1 MMNHPSVICL
11 NIIVLLLS
19 TSCDDLYYFYI
30 YSYHPHPSSSNYL
43 IGFRNVFNLLSSSK
57 KPIVG
62 HNCFFDLLFMI
73 RWLDTTLP
81 PTFEAFRCR
90 LHTLF
95 PSVYDTKFLAASGV
109 VGESLEYSSLEQC
122 YDYYNKINS
131 INTTT
136 SLGSD
141 NSSSNDQDGGKDG
154 DNIDD
159 VVEKKVVTIVNSLQD
174 GVTAQ
179 FHNAGK

>member
-1 MMNHPSVICL
+1 
-11 NIIVLLLS
+11 
-19 TSCDDLYYFYI
+19 
-30 YSYHPHPSSSNYL
+30 
-43 IGFRNVFNLLSSSK
+43 
-57 KPIVG
+57 
-62 HNCFFDLLFMI
+62 MI

-131 INTTT
+131 IT
-136 SLGSD
+136 
-141 NSSSNDQDGGKDG
+141 SSSSSSSSSSDQDGGKDG
-154 DNIDD
+154 DKIDN
-159 VVEKKVVTIVNSLQD
+159 VVEKKVVMIVNSLQD

-179 FHNAGK
+179 FHNAGKLIQITNNNYIYDNVMIFMMMIMVAMLMIIMIVIVMIEE

>member
-1 MMNHPSVICL
+1 
-11 NIIVLLLS
+11 
-19 TSCDDLYYFYI
+19 
-30 YSYHPHPSSSNYL
+30 
-43 IGFRNVFNLLSSSK
+43 
-57 KPIVG
+57 
-62 HNCFFDLLFMI
+62 MI

-136 SLGSD
+136 SRGSD

-154 DNIDD
+154 DIIDD